1 MKPLGSPLG
10 SPLAPTLTPAQPAD
24 AKRAVAAPIRVAAVD
39 KAPLAA
45 GPAATEEAPRIRM
58 LPLLLAITVMLG
70 ITAWPGALA
79 GPAGA
84 ADHPAA
90 MALFWAMSAGFVA
103 GVGFRPQ
110 NPLIRLLFSP
120 LACWLGVI
128 LAGLR
133 IASLIT

>member
-1 MKPLGSPLG
+1 MKPLVPPLG

-24 AKRAVAAPIRVAAVD
+24 AKLAVTAPVRVAAVYT
-39 KAPLAA
+39 APVAA
-45 GPAATEEAPRIRM
+45 VPAPTEEEARIRV
-58 LPLLLAITVMLG
+58 LPLLLAIAVMLG

-103 GVGFRPQ
+103 GVGFRPE
-110 NPLIRLLFSP
+110 NLLIRLLFSP

-133 IASLIT
+133 MASLIT